1 MAQFVSN
8 KFTTQIGG
16 TPTEVLQSL
25 LLQPSLA
32 KRCTTSFAERRAFAR
47 ASVLVIA
54 KKKIRTNRQA
64 IQQVSSLYK
73 VSQGTSPSKAKQNS
87 SKKKRNK
94 KLKKPERYL
103 GENAAYC

>member
-1 MAQFVSN
+1 MN
-8 KFTTQIGG
+8 GREPFT
-16 TPTEVLQSL
+16 
-25 LLQPSLA
+25 
-32 KRCTTSFAERRAFAR
+32 
-47 ASVLVIA
+47 ASVFSFNNFFFHETPRKGVELYYYC
-54 KKKIRTNRQA
+54 KKTIGTNRQA